1 MSWPV
6 VGRSAAAAI
15 EEATIAAG
23 IPAFELMENAGAAL
37 AATAAA
43 WLPRA
48 GNEISGQ
55 TATVL
60 FLCGNGNNGGDGL
73 VAARLLKTAGRS
85 VVVVLCCG
93 RPRAGSG
100 AEHNLAIWEGAGG
113 ETLDAGD
120 ALELLTDEGADGCAV
135 VVDAI
140 FGTGLNRELAGEAA
154 ELVTAL
160 NASGL
165 PVVAADIPSGLCS
178 DSGRPLGVA
187 VIADTTVTFGC
198 AKRGL
203 FLGDGPNHGG
213 RVNVADIGLLEPA
226 LAGVLPDAET
236 IDAERCGDT
245 LPLRHRS
252 IHKGE
257 LGHVLIVG
265 GSSGKSGAVV
275 LAGTAALRC
284 GAGLVT
290 LAVPSSLASIVD
302 GALAETMTRELAD
315 EGGQLAEGAWDG
327 LREGM
332 SNYDSVVL
340 GPGLGT
346 GRGASDLVFS
356 LIDSY
361 AGPLLLDADALNV
374 LAEAGERGREALLA
388 RSRNGA
394 TSAVMT
400 PHPGEMAR
408 LLASS
413 VAEVQRDRLSTAA
426 GYARSNHVVMVL
438 KGAATVVCAAERTA
452 FNLSGNPGMASA
464 GMGDVLAGVIG
475 TLQAQIS
482 DSFEA
487 AAAGVFLHGLAGDRV
502 EAALGDCGYLASDL
516 ANELPLAMASIRH
529 GNGDEYGYE

>member
-1 MSWPV
+1 VSWPV
-6 VGRSAAAAI
+6 VGRAAAAAI

-23 IPAFELMENAGAAL
+23 MPALELMENAGAAL
-37 AATAAA
+37 AAAAA
-43 WLPRA
+43 VWLPRD
-48 GNEISGQ
+48 GSEISGQ
-55 TATVL
+55 AATVL
-60 FLCGNGNNGGDGL
+60 VLCGNGNNGGDGL
-73 VAARLLKTAGRS
+73 VAARLLKSAGRS
-85 VVVVLCCG
+85 VAVVLCCG
-93 RPRAGSG
+93 RPRSGSG
-100 AEHNLAIWEGAGG
+100 AENNLAIWEGAGG
-113 ETLDAGD
+113 ETLDAAD
-120 ALELLTDEGADGCAV
+120 ALEFLTEESADGCAV
-135 VVDAI
+135 AVDAI
-140 FGTGLNRELAGEAA
+140 FGTGLNRDLAGETA

-165 PVVAADIPSGLCS
+165 PVVAADIPSGLCC

-213 RVNVADIGLLEPA
+213 RVKVADIGLLEPA
-226 LAGVLPDAET
+226 FTGVLPDAHT
-236 IDAERCGDT
+236 IDAERCGET

-290 LAVPSSLASIVD
+290 LAVPSSLAAVVD

-327 LREGM
+327 LREGI

-346 GRGASDLVFS
+346 GPGAIDLVFS

-374 LAEAGERGREALLA
+374 LAESADRGREALLA

-408 LLASS
+408 LLGSS
-413 VAEVQRDRLSTAA
+413 VAEVQRDRLSAA
-426 GYARSNHVVMVL
+426 TGYASSNHVVMVL
-438 KGAATVVCAAERTA
+438 KGAATVVCAEARTA

-487 AAAGVFLHGLAGDRV
+487 AAAGVFLHGLAGDRLEV
-502 EAALGDCGYLASDL
+502 VLGDCGYLASDL
-516 ANELPLAMASIRH
+516 ANELPLAMTSIRH
-529 GNGDEYGYE
+529 GNGDDHGYE